1 MGNISEEAMLA
12 YVTQLYSHAD
22 ANDMIC
28 DLVMT
33 SLANPFT
40 TKDVQNGLL
49 KMANG
54 KALDTMNISTELIK
68 WIGDRAKAC
77 LAYILEHA
85 LTHGFPTDWQ
95 ANQVQPLQKL
105 R

>member
-1 MGNISEEAMLA
+1 MFGDEEKQYHALTCKNKRQYIIDKEHSDALAFKKNPRKGWGHVKIWRKHLMGNISEEAMLA

-40 TKDVQNGLL
+40 TKDV
-49 KMANG
+49 
-54 KALDTMNISTELIK
+54 
-68 WIGDRAKAC
+68 
-77 LAYILEHA
+77 
-85 LTHGFPTDWQ
+85 
-95 ANQVQPLQKL
+95 
-105 R
+105 